1 MGNTFSTQTQLTA
14 TPASSLFNYSE
25 PKRPRRN
32 ASRRLS
38 AYPRRSIFPPD
49 ENEPDDFTDSRHDG
63 VLVGWTRTEQ
73 GFVIPQIR
81 SLPTSIPL
89 DDTIFNSPRPLPWL
103 EQEKRSRSPVPSAR
117 SIPRMRQFSVES
129 MRSIRRELRVVN
141 DSRPG
146 SAMSMEEGKRELHV
160 VNPSRPASAGSVYE
174 GRRHS
179 RWARMEDHGYD
190 SDSDSEP
197 DSWQERPDVEEQFH
211 YVQEQKSLQRHDS
224 THDSGYS
231 TMAADALSDST
242 VSFEPYGW
250 EEAAGYASPSEAEPS
265 YYSPTI
271 TTFKPSLHSPPLSPT
286 LSTNM
291 PQEVIQ
297 YLNDER
303 QESAYISQILKKHP
317 FDEWEEWRT
326 TVTNLLMIPEEEE
339 PQIPSTPI
347 TRPITPPPPPIP
359 SETPRSPSRRK
370 SIFNFAKVIS
380 PKNVLNKRKSVLW

>member
-1 MGNTFSTQTQLTA
+1 
-14 TPASSLFNYSE
+14 
-25 PKRPRRN
+25 
-32 ASRRLS
+32 
-38 AYPRRSIFPPD
+38 
-49 ENEPDDFTDSRHDG
+49 
-63 VLVGWTRTEQ
+63 
-73 GFVIPQIR
+73 
-81 SLPTSIPL
+81 
-89 DDTIFNSPRPLPWL
+89 
-103 EQEKRSRSPVPSAR
+103 
-117 SIPRMRQFSVES
+117 
-129 MRSIRRELRVVN
+129 
-141 DSRPG
+141 
-146 SAMSMEEGKRELHV
+146 MEEGRRELHV

-190 SDSDSEP
+190 SDTESEP

-242 VSFEPYGW
+242 VSFEPFGW

-271 TTFKPSLHSPPLSPT
+271 TTFKPSLHSPPLSPA

-347 TRPITPPPPPIP
+347 TRPVTPPPPIP